1 MQGLKNISIPIGKMM
16 VNELYSQCAIH
27 LRTVGDIPRLYRR
40 TNKEAPTKCFNYV
53 HQMLSVIN
61 DFRSLHQDH
70 AKNVDEWTRGVLQV
84 LSKQLSIEGFFDI
97 VQNCSRIS
105 RVLLTDV
112 PWSFSLRLFL
122 FNSFSA
128 CEDR

>member
-1 MQGLKNISIPIGKMM
+1 MM
-16 VNELYSQCAIH
+16 VNELYGQCAIH

-70 AKNVDEWTRGVLQV
+70 TKNVDEWTRGVLQV
-84 LSKQLSIEGFFDI
+84 LSKQLSIDG
-97 VQNCSRIS
+97 
-105 RVLLTDV
+105 
-112 PWSFSLRLFL
+112 LFP
-122 FNSFSA
+122 
-128 CEDR
+128 